1 MQENNEKNMK
11 LKEDNEDMAKKIACL
26 CEQFE
31 KREEQIVHMERQ
43 MDVERQLAEATV
55 AKAKFELQAEKE
67 LWSKEREVLQNNL
80 KKSEES
86 CIQLQ
91 SNVKALE
98 DHLQLYTGKYE
109 EFETTISKSN
119 KVFDNCKSEMLKMSK
134 QIMSLEKE
142 SKTWKLR
149 WQKNAQSL
157 LELSESKQTQD
168 IEMAAAERK
177 IEQLQKLCRQLQI
190 DRAAYLKLLKVNNIE
205 ASSQICMDENPPLPP
220 VVQKGTK
227 KEQELKLLKNNLKVL
242 QNQLSGIQNDKND
255 KGTAE
260 TAVPENEEVAD
271 LKNSTEDGVIS
282 ENAVPEENAVPQVES
297 EVKNDESY

>member
-1 MQENNEKNMK
+1 MITKTWQ
-11 LKEDNEDMAKKIACL
+11 KISSL

-31 KREEQIVHMERQ
+31 KREEQIIHMERQ

-67 LWSKEREVLQNNL
+67 MWSKEREALQNNL
-80 KKSEES
+80 KKSEET

-98 DHLQLYTGKYE
+98 EHLQLYTGKYE

-142 SKTWKLR
+142 AKTWKLR

-205 ASSQICMDENPPLPP
+205 ASSQICMDENPVPQP
-220 VVQKGTK
+220 VVQKSSK

-242 QNQLSGIQNDKND
+242 QNQLSGIQNDK
-255 KGTAE
+255 GAGEPT
-260 TAVPENEEVAD
+260 VLENEELSD
-271 LKNSTEDGVIS
+271 LNSNQDGVIS
-282 ENAVPEENAVPQVES
+282 ENTVPEEDAVPKVDS
-297 EVKNDESY
+297 EINNDESY